1 MANHIKSNNE
11 SLGVAVAKEL
21 IASIV
26 QAGATRHVVAST
38 ASALWRLAVQGGGD
52 EAEQHRP
59 EKVLH
64 AHEEALMVV
73 EDALGPEVG
82 IGSVCKL
89 LRSGGFKSVASTL
102 SNQHRCRKVAAHP
115 PVDFPK
121 RLRQA
126 LDVCCDIETPTEA
139 GSMRAELESQATDE
153 LETLASKHEA
163 IGVHAVR
170 SDKATCLLK
179 ALEAEQQRIATS
191 AVAVASGGERC
202 ALEGKLLGIAMG
214 LNFMKMMQEAY
225 DPGAPCEEAM
235 ARRGSG

>member
-1 MANHIKSNNE
+1 MANHTKSNNV

-64 AHEEALMVV
+64 AHEEALIVV
-73 EDALGPEVG
+73 EESLGPEAG

-126 LDVCCDIETPTEA
+126 LEVCRDMDTPTEA
-139 GSMRAELESQATDE
+139 GSMQAELESQATHE
-153 LETLASKHEA
+153 LETVAGKHEA
-163 IGVHAVR
+163 TGGHAVL
-170 SDKATCLLK
+170 SDKAACLRK
-179 ALEAEQQRIATS
+179 ALEPEQQRIATS
-191 AVAVASGGERC
+191 AVAVAPGVEKC
-202 ALEGKLLGIAMG
+202 ALEGKLLGIGMG
-214 LNFMKMMQEAY
+214 LNFMKMLQEAY
-225 DPGAPCEEAM
+225 DPGVPIEKAI
-235 ARRGSG
+235 GSDG